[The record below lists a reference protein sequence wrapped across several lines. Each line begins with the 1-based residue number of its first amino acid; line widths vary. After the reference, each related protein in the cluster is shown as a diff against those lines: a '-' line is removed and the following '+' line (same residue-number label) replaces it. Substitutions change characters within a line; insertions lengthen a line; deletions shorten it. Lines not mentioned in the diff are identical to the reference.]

1 MDRHPLR
8 RYSVL
13 AGVVGLAV
21 AVAVQLGIP
30 ESEAGEWQKLALQA
44 LDIAVV
50 AGIITRGGEEKATPL
65 ADPRDDAG
73 RPLRPRDAGS
83 AQADPTPGGDG
94 RKAG

>member
-1 MDRHPLR
+1 MADRHPLR

-21 AVAVQLGIP
+21 AVAVQLGIG
-30 ESEAGEWQKLALQA
+30 EGEAAEWQKLALQA

-73 RPLRPRDAGS
+73 RPLRVKGS
-83 AQADPTPGGDG
+83 GGPQADPTPGGNG
-94 RKAG
+94 